1 MPLEQ
6 KDFEEI
12 EHFLKENFLRF
23 LPEQALPKFPF
34 VYEIELRERVVRVE
48 KGLDHQ
54 RELLKN
60 TFHVVGKQI
69 EQIEKQFEQ
78 RNKSFGQLGM
88 GCGNVGID
96 IEKTSK
102 SMFQFM
108 VWSYGI
114 TVTLTGI
121 IIVVMKLT

>member
-1 MPLEQ
+1 MSLEQ

-12 EHFLKENFLRF
+12 EKFLKENFLRF
-23 LPEQALPKFPF
+23 LPQQALPISLFI
-34 VYEIELRERVVRVE
+34 YEIELRERVVRVE

-60 TFHVVGKQI
+60 TFHVVEKQI

-78 RNKSFGQLGM
+78 RNKSFRQVDM
-88 GCGNVGID
+88 GSGSVGID
-96 IEKTSK
+96 IQKMSNR
-102 SMFQFM
+102 MFQFM
-108 VWSYGI
+108 IWSYGI

-121 IIVVMKLT
+121 IIAVMRLT

>member
-60 TFHVVGKQI
+60 TFHVV
-69 EQIEKQFEQ
+69 EK
-78 RNKSFGQLGM
+78 
-88 GCGNVGID
+88 
-96 IEKTSK
+96 
-102 SMFQFM
+102 
-108 VWSYGI
+108 
-114 TVTLTGI
+114 
-121 IIVVMKLT
+121 KLSRLKNNLNFKGPCQGAFYRG